1 MKQTPM
7 SFEVNQELLDILPS
21 SIQSVVEVGCGSGAL
36 GDAFKKRS
44 NHCIWKGL
52 DIDRNCVENASRVL
66 DSVAEVDLDLVPEG
80 FFQQFRQIECWVFGD
95 SLEHLKDP
103 WGVLRNVV
111 EVLPA
116 QGYVA
121 ICVPNSQHWSV
132 WLQMALGDFKY
143 MDSGL
148 LDRTHLRWFSRATII
163 TLLEEA
169 GLHVLKGVKREYSEK
184 NRELV
189 IAAFLRFCQ
198 SIGIK
203 ELQQLEQ
210 DLKPQQYVFLAQKAG
225 G

>member
-1 MKQTPM
+1 
-7 SFEVNQELLDILPS
+7 
-21 SIQSVVEVGCGSGAL
+21 
-36 GDAFKKRS
+36 
-44 NHCIWKGL
+44 
-52 DIDRNCVENASRVL
+52 
-66 DSVAEVDLDLVPEG
+66 
-80 FFQQFRQIECWVFGD
+80 
-95 SLEHLKDP
+95 
-103 WGVLRNVV
+103 
-111 EVLPA
+111 
-116 QGYVA
+116 
-121 ICVPNSQHWSV
+121 
-132 WLQMALGDFKY
+132 